1 MQKLL
6 HAYREAKPGLFTVW
20 QRGTMARFLYLYS
33 PCPSREA
40 YVMANPEHVAVVK
53 AGEAAI
59 RAWRERIHTGLPS
72 HRRMLAPA

>member
-1 MQKLL
+1 
-6 HAYREAKPGLFTVW
+6 
-20 QRGTMARFLYLYS
+20 
-33 PCPSREA
+33 
-40 YVMANPEHVAVVK
+40 MANPEHVAVVK